1 MTNQPSQSTRLSP
14 GLPETP
20 FRIDVHCHHIPDFYR
35 LSLAEHGIVTAGGIP
50 IPAWT
55 PEYAVLFMNEY
66 AIQTQVV
73 SISEPG
79 VTYLPSASE
88 RAAMARQ
95 LNDYTKDALVDGSLL
110 LENRFGGFACLPLG
124 PDLTREDVR
133 LASAEARRAITV
145 LGLDGVGLFSS
156 YGEHYLGDPRLEPLM
171 KTLDELGALVF
182 VHPVTPPAY
191 PDLRL
196 PTFLYEFPFDTTRA
210 AVSLAYHGTLRRHRH
225 IRWLLAHAG
234 GTVPFLNGR
243 SRELLDRPGLARRL
257 FRSGS
262 VDGFDTRN
270 LDPGRFYYDTALSP
284 ARSAMQATV
293 AAAGHR
299 RVMFATD
306 WPFAGPVFVIPGDP
320 APQLSDS
327 FTPATR
333 LRVERDNAL
342 AQMPGLA
349 RRLED
354 S

>member
-1 MTNQPSQSTRLSP
+1 MSPELPQS
-14 GLPETP
+14 P
-20 FRIDVHCHHIPDFYR
+20 FRIDVHCHHVPDFYR
-35 LSLAEHGIVTAGGIP
+35 ASLAEHGILTAGGIP

-55 PEYAVLFMNEY
+55 PEYAVLFMDEY
-66 AIQTQVV
+66 AISTQVV

-79 VTYLPSASE
+79 VGYLPDLADRIALAE
-88 RAAMARQ
+88 Q
-95 LNDYTKDALVDGSLL
+95 VNDYTRDALVGGSGVLAR
-110 LENRFGGFACLPLG
+110 RFGGFAVLPLG
-124 PDLTREDVR
+124 PDLTRADVAA
-133 LASAEARRAITV
+133 ASTEARRAVTT

-171 KTLDELGALVF
+171 RTLDELGAFVF
-182 VHPVTPPAY
+182 VHPVTPTAY

-210 AVSLAYHGTLRRHRH
+210 AVSLAYRGVLRRHRR

-257 FRSGS
+257 FRRGI
-262 VDGFDTRN
+262 DQFDVRN
-270 LDPGRFYYDTALSP
+270 LDAGRFFYDTALSP

-293 AAAGHR
+293 AASAPS

-306 WPFAGPVFVIPGDP
+306 WPFAGPVFVVPGDP
-320 APQLSDS
+320 APQLSES
-327 FTPATR
+327 FDAATR
-333 LRVERDNAL
+333 LKVERTNAL
-342 AQMPGLA
+342 AQLPALA

-354 S
+354 A